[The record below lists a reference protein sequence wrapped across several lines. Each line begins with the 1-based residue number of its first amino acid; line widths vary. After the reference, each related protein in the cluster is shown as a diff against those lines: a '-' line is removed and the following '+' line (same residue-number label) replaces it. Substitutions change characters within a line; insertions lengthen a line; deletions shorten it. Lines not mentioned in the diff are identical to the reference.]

1 MRKAWLAGAFVLA
14 CAGAP
19 PVDPGTGMVFG
30 SVRLV
35 PKAGA
40 ERASAA
46 YSDRRLRDVE
56 RVDYQQ
62 MGFSVVFAN
71 ASASS
76 PGAADAPAAF
86 ALESWAGRV
95 RFAPAFGATDL
106 GRGVDVTN
114 RSSARQI
121 VTAPAAG
128 FARALEPGET
138 AHVAPAEA
146 GELELHV
153 LGADVEPA
161 VAFVAPGAFV
171 RVGADGRY
179 QLRGLT
185 PGAVEIRAWHPRLP
199 VTGAR
204 RIELAEGQALELD
217 LEIGVDHAEKS
228 AP

>member
-1 MRKAWLAGAFVLA
+1 MRKAWLTCAFLLA

-19 PVDPGTGMVFG
+19 RPDPGTGVVFG

-40 ERASAA
+40 ERAVAA

-62 MGFSVVFAN
+62 PGFSVVFASPAAGG
-71 ASASS
+71 AS
-76 PGAADAPAAF
+76 APAAF
-86 ALESWAGRV
+86 VLEARSGRV
-95 RFAPAFGATDL
+95 AFAPAHGATDV

-114 RSSARQI
+114 GSGETQI
-121 VTAPAAG
+121 VSAPAAG
-128 FARALEPGET
+128 FVRSLAPGET

-153 LGADVEPA
+153 LGDAAPPA
-161 VAFVAPGAFV
+161 IVFVAPGAFA
-171 RVGADGRY
+171 RVGSDGRY
-179 QLRGLT
+179 ELRGLA

-199 VTGAR
+199 VTSAR
-204 RIELAEGQALELD
+204 RVELAAGQALEVD
-217 LEIGVDHAEKS
+217 LEIGVDHAEK
-228 AP
+228 PTR

>member
-1 MRKAWLAGAFVLA
+1 MRKAWLTCAFLLA

-19 PVDPGTGMVFG
+19 RPDPGTGVVFG

-35 PKAGA
+35 PKAGT
-40 ERASAA
+40 ERAGPA

-62 MGFSVVFAN
+62 TGFSVVFAD
-71 ASASS
+71 AAG
-76 PGAADAPAAF
+76 PGAAAPAAF
-86 ALESWAGRV
+86 VIEPRSGRV
-95 RFAPAFGATDL
+95 RFEPAHGVTDL

-114 RSSARQI
+114 RSDETQI

-128 FARALEPGET
+128 FVRALAPGET
-138 AHVAPAEA
+138 AHVTPAEA

-153 LGADVEPA
+153 LGDGAAPA
-161 VAFVAPGAFV
+161 IVFVAPGAFA

-179 QLRGLT
+179 QLRGLA

-199 VTGAR
+199 VTSAR
-204 RIELAEGQALELD
+204 RVELAAGQALELD
-217 LEIGVDHAEKS
+217 LEIGVDYAEQR